1 MKDMSSLECRL
12 VERIKTLE
20 TTILSNLSASTPNI
34 ADLRLRSEGEYLTSR
49 DLEDAYKV
57 RQPINTSF

>member
-1 MKDMSSLECRL
+1 MSSLECRL

-34 ADLRLRSEGEYLTSR
+34 ADPRLGSEVEYLTSR
-49 DLEDAYKV
+49 DLEDTYKV
-57 RQPINTSF
+57 